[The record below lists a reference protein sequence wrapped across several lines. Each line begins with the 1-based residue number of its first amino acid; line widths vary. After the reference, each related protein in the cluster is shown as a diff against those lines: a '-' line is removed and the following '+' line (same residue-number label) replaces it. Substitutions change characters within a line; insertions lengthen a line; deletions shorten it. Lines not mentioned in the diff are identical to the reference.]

1 MRKPVMPMLQG
12 SDDLTRHVVPP
23 FKFQI
28 RENTAEE
35 VAAARSKCP
44 DDILAILGMSR

>member
-28 RENTAEE
+28 RENTADE
-35 VAAARSKCP
+35 VAAVRRLCP
-44 DDILAILGMSR
+44 DDVLHILGMTQ